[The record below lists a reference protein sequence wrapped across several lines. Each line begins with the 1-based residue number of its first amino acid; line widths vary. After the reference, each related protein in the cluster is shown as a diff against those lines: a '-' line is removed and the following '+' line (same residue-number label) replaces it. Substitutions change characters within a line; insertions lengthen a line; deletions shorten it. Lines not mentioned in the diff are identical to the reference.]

1 MMHRYEIERTEL
13 AIYMRYKLRNL
24 VFELRRVRQRRC
36 CDLN

>member
-1 MMHRYEIERTEL
+1 MMHRYEIECTEF

-24 VFELRRVRQRRC
+24 VLELRRVRQRWR